1 MATRKRIKGQ
11 TIQWPQDRQYNG
23 HKDRQYNGHKENNK
37 RTDNT
42 MATRKRIKG
51 QTIQWPQGKQ

>member
-1 MATRKRIKGQ
+1 MATRIDNTMATR
-11 TIQWPQDRQYNG
+11 TYNT
-23 HKDRQYNGHKENNK
+23 KAT

-51 QTIQWPQGKQ
+51 QTIQWPQAKG

>member
-1 MATRKRIKGQ
+1 MATRIDNTMATR
-11 TIQWPQDRQYNG
+11 TYNTMAT
-23 HKDRQYNGHKENNK
+23 

-51 QTIQWPQGKQ
+51 QTIQWAQGKG

>member
-11 TIQWPQDRQYNG
+11 TIQWPQETD
-23 HKDRQYNGHKENNK
+23 K
-37 RTDNT
+37 RTDNTMATRKRIDNT

-51 QTIQWPQGKQ
+51 QTLQ

>member
-1 MATRKRIKGQ
+1 MAIRTDNTMAIRTDNTMAI
-11 TIQWPQDRQYNG
+11 
-23 HKDRQYNGHKENNK
+23 

-51 QTIQWPQGKQ
+51 QTKQWPQGKG

>member
-1 MATRKRIKGQ
+1 MATRKIIKGQ
-11 TIQWPQDRQYNG
+11 TKQ
-23 HKDRQYNGHKENNK
+23 GHKEKDKRTDNTMATRIDNTMAT

-51 QTIQWPQGKQ
+51 QTIQWAQGKG